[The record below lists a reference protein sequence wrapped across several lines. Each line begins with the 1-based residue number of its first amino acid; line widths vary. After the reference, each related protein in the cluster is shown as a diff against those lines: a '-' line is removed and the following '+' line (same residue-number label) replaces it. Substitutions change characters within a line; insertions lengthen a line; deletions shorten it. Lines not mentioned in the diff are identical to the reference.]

1 MKLNIPCGLTIR
13 RPVTENNTFE
23 GAHLYRKGIR
33 ERISYSLFKRVAE
46 TSRFRLIPWE
56 RETELPNRG
65 S

>member
-33 ERISYSLFKRVAE
+33 ERISYLSLRGLLKRAA
-46 TSRFRLIPWE
+46 F
-56 RETELPNRG
+56 G
-65 S
+65 